1 MRNHKVMLLLTF
13 GIVLFAFS
21 VSVSAQAGRSTNRG
35 VLVSPARLV
44 ATVDTGDQLPP
55 VLVKNATDSRVEI
68 TCYVGRGEHRWNG
81 SPLYLDSPAERA
93 WGARYLGL
101 DKNKLELEPGES
113 DAIVATVG
121 DVSDIQGGLYPVI
134 FLEITPKGKRE
145 GAMAVSRLAVLTLL
159 QVAGSRPSDL
169 TVTTLDIQQASPG
182 EAIGVYP
189 LVTNYGDVHATFS
202 GYIEIVDVAGEPLSR
217 LPVQPVTVL
226 PGCSR
231 QLALS
236 WQPESLPVGMYHV
249 NPHLSAGGR
258 PIEAGQWAF
267 RVVEPY
273 QVATIQGEL
282 VSWYPKQIYAAN
294 TTPFTA
300 VVHNSGTDAWRALGA
315 LMVMDP
321 MGHIKARV
329 SLESGEILPGGS
341 GELTGVLPPLS
352 PGRYVM
358 RMSLSSEGVP
368 LLDTER
374 TLDVMAGDTIARQ

>member
-1 MRNHKVMLLLTF
+1 MRTRKVMLLVTF
-13 GIVLFAFS
+13 GIVLFALS
-21 VSVSAQAGRSTNRG
+21 VGVSAQDVRSANRG

-44 ATVDTGDQLPP
+44 ATVDTGDRLPP

-81 SPLYLDSPAERA
+81 SPLYLDSPAEKA

-101 DKNKLELEPGES
+101 DKNQLQLEAGES
-113 DAIVATVG
+113 DTIVATVR
-121 DVSDIQGGLYPVI
+121 DVSDIPGGLYPVI
-134 FLEITPKGKRE
+134 FLEIRPKDRGE

-189 LVTNYGDVHATFS
+189 LVTNYGNVHATFS
-202 GYIEIVDVAGEPLSR
+202 GYIEIVDTAGEPLTH

-249 NPHLSAGGR
+249 NPQLSAGGR
-258 PIEAGQWAF
+258 SIEAGQWAF

-273 QVATIQGEL
+273 QVATIQGDL
-282 VSWYPKQIYAAN
+282 VSWYPKETYAAH

-300 VVHNSGTDAWRALGA
+300 ILHNSGTDAWQALGE
-315 LMVMDP
+315 LMVVDP
-321 MGHIKARV
+321 MGDIKAQV
-329 SLESGEILPGGS
+329 SLESGEIPPGGS
-341 GELTGVLPPLS
+341 GELTGLLPPLS

-358 RMSLSSEGVP
+358 RMSLFSEGVP
-368 LLDTER
+368 LLNTER
-374 TLDVMAGDTIARQ
+374 TLEVMAGDTIARR

>member
-1 MRNHKVMLLLTF
+1 M
-13 GIVLFAFS
+13 
-21 VSVSAQAGRSTNRG
+21 
-35 VLVSPARLV
+35 
-44 ATVDTGDQLPP
+44 
-55 VLVKNATDSRVEI
+55 
-68 TCYVGRGEHRWNG
+68 
-81 SPLYLDSPAERA
+81 
-93 WGARYLGL
+93 
-101 DKNKLELEPGES
+101 
-113 DAIVATVG
+113 
-121 DVSDIQGGLYPVI
+121 I

-159 QVAGSRPSDL
+159 QFAGSRPSDL

-189 LVTNYGDVHATFS
+189 LVTNYGNVHATFS

-352 PGRYVM
+352 PGCYVM